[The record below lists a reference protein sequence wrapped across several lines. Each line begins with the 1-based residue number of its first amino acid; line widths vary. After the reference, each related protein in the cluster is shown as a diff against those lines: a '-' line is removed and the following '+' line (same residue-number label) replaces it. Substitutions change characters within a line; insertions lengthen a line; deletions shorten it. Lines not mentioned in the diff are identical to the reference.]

1 MIGAGYWGKN
11 LVRVFNE
18 LGALRAVCDA
28 DRISVDKLQ
37 CQYSG
42 VLIEQDFGALVGRED
57 LSAVVV
63 ATPAETHYDMAR
75 KALLAGKDVFV
86 EKPLALTVS
95 EGEELVRL
103 ANERRRILMVGHL
116 LLYHPAVL
124 ELKKIVDR
132 GELGRIQYI
141 YSNRLNLGKIRREE
155 NILWS
160 FAPHDISVILMLLGE
175 MPQSVSSHGGY
186 YLHHDIADVTL
197 SSFSFG
203 SGVRAHIFVSWL
215 HPYKEQ
221 KLIVV
226 GDRQMAVFDDL
237 EETEK
242 LRLYPHRMDWVNRV
256 PVPRKQEAVSLPVAT
271 VEPLKEEC
279 EAFLEAIAS
288 RKNPRSDGKNGLDV
302 LGVLE
307 ACQRSLDAGENVV
320 SVQGAAKRHAS
331 SLFIH
336 PTSTIDDPCQ
346 IGEGTKVWHYSHIMS
361 GARIGRNCTVGQNVL
376 VASDVTIGD
385 NVKIQNNVSVYMGVV
400 LEDDVF
406 CGPSVVFTNVRN
418 PRSAIPRKDQFQP
431 TRVKR
436 GATLGANC
444 TVVCGHEIGRYA
456 FVGAGAVV
464 VMDIPDYALV
474 VGNPAKIVGWV
485 CECGYKLSLKG
496 KAGHCSACDRTYL
509 RNRNGLAPAKS
520 APAVR

>member
-18 LGALRAVCDA
+18 LGALKAVCDT

-42 VLIEQDFGALVGRED
+42 VLMEQDFGALIGRED
-57 LSAVVV
+57 LSAVVI
-63 ATPAETHYDMAR
+63 AAPAETHYDMAR

-103 ANERRRILMVGHL
+103 ASERRRILMVGHL

-124 ELKKIVDR
+124 ELKGIVDR

-175 MPQSVSSHGGY
+175 MPREVSAHGGC
-186 YLHHDIADVTL
+186 YLHDNIADVTL
-197 SSFSFG
+197 SSFSFS

-242 LRLYPHRMDWVNRV
+242 LRLYPLRMDWVNRV
-256 PVPRKQEAVSLPVAT
+256 PVPRKEEAVNVSVAL

-279 EAFLEAIAS
+279 KAFLESIAS
-288 RKNPRSDGKNGLDV
+288 RTHPRSDGKNALDV

-307 ACQRSLDAGENVV
+307 ACQKSLESGGNVV
-320 SVQGAAKRHAS
+320 TVNGRAKGRS
-331 SLFIH
+331 SSTFVH
-336 PTSTIDDPCQ
+336 PTSTIDQPCE

-361 GARIGRNCTVGQNVL
+361 EARIGRNCTIGQNVL
-376 VASDVTIGD
+376 IASEVVIGN

-406 CGPSVVFTNVRN
+406 CGPSVVFTNVSN
-418 PRSAIPRKDQFQP
+418 PRSAIPRKDQFLP

-464 VMDIPDYALV
+464 VKDVPDYALV
-474 VGNPAKIVGWV
+474 VGNPAKIVAWV

-496 KAGHCSACDRTYL
+496 KAGHCTACDRSYL
-509 RNRNGLAPAKS
+509 RGRNGLAPAKRAS
-520 APAVR
+520 AGR